1 MKLAMDNY
9 SSGTPHNNSFISV
22 KRNRDD
28 DDVYAYS
35 NYHQCNLIDNNQCIM
50 LENKIYENTNMPFL
64 FFSGTSRFEFKP
76 HYFNFPFRFSHT
88 LVESKDNISIN
99 ILSTYNDNAELYI
112 AFQIGDEHSFP
123 KTQNKFNTLD
133 NIATNIPNEHC
144 CYNNKTKISNTTT
157 NTNVNAVSFEYKVSI
172 FASLISFTTIQYD
185 FEVSKGD
192 TKWLRIPFKDTFIN
206 AVNNDNDNNGVDKSL
221 VLICEISIIKNQHYL
236 SNKLKPPFCGL
247 INNGTTCYMNSLL
260 QLLYNITY
268 FKKEILSLK
277 LHRHF
282 FKVSKLYSL
291 QKLFY
296 EMLRSIETPSTSE
309 NMIVQPVSTSSLVSA
324 FGWSNEQLQT
334 QHDVQEFFLLLKE
347 IIDTEIHHNT
357 LYNNINNS
365 NNNISNNKHTNAFAY
380 LFEGKLQTHV
390 KCLNV
395 QYESYKDETFYDI
408 QLPIKNFPDI
418 TTAFKSFSDNEL
430 LTGINKYETTLYGKQ
445 DAHKRQYFTSFPRVL
460 VIQLKRFHFNN
471 LTKQME
477 KINDKFIFTD
487 HLDLSSFASP
497 QIRSHVVSRYSCFGV
512 VVHSGSIDSGHYY
525 SYIKHYM
532 SSNNCWYKL
541 NDTQVS
547 LAETYEVFTCNYGGN
562 IYAYN
567 YDMYRG
573 CIAEMKTINNSS
585 AYLLVYVRQDV
596 LDELFTPEMK
606 LCDVPKETVELFHY
620 EQRKVLKSKM
630 KMNRNA
636 NYVKVNVITKEM
648 LCKRRGLGVVDNYNI
663 DDIKYNRLRL
673 NVHKD
678 VSVDNIVEIIC
689 ECTNTRKD
697 KISVYKFNMKDDVGY
712 VERFCYEAK
721 FIRKSNY
728 GMRLFEMFNIEGKK
742 KEECWFYVHYVESA
756 EEDVK
761 LVYEIEEEENHVSN
775 CDGSDNKNSNDD
787 SDDGND
793 MEEQYIIKH
802 YLPSKAQSIKDKQQ
816 QIHINNNAHDY
827 DSICDNKIIYYNRKD
842 NVWHFYRNINTSASL
857 NSPPPNDMHYANTDN
872 VLIILKYPHLPF
884 KHNNKSNNIN
894 TSSSN
899 SFISSLSLP
908 IHSIYQ
914 IESKSFLTQQLSK
927 HALKT
932 SLLTE
937 ASLKH
942 NTNSLLQA
950 TSPYITDITDIQYLI
965 EYSSLYPFM
974 LDFPLDFRL
983 DFQFKTNKALCTYKN
998 DILCLILDITFK
1010 TKLPLTASFPN
1021 NTITFSSY
1029 RELISLKYS
1038 NYFYT
1043 LNTVFYYTNTN
1054 ININAIAKAS
1064 TCTLSIDT
1072 NVNEIKRKIFDLI
1085 SNDNMLYLLF
1095 TNGND
1100 IYKEMKFT
1108 YAEITSSVSVI
1119 KPLLTVFNDVFNK
1132 YGKYELIELIKFKNE
1147 QQLHNNNSYTLLNY
1161 VNTKR
1166 NNTIAFT
1173 FNLKTLLQTY
1183 NTTSSTGV
1191 AVYEITICDFYSNPL
1206 YKVFMPL
1213 STYSNETTF
1222 VNLSERLNT
1231 FLTRTQTVIPTIQ
1244 DYEYIF
1250 ILHNAQTFIT
1260 YDMFYQN
1267 TSTNKVS
1274 DYLEKYPHVEVRYQ
1288 PMMISDRFIFK
1299 RKECVVFV
1307 CVYENDKAVMFPFVV
1322 YYDLERTKIAKFK
1335 KDIGNIIRKNKT
1347 VLDKGK
1353 DDRIRFY
1360 RCFINKE
1367 WKPDEMVFIGKQYD
1381 DCELVRFKLVK
1392 KPFNVCVVIGEGSNS
1407 NNNKCIDINNNNKVN
1422 VNSLG
1427 IVVNESDEYDD
1438 FNNIN
1443 NNIIS

>member
-9 SSGTPHNNSFISV
+9 SDTPRNNSFVSV
-22 KRNRDD
+22 KRNRDV
-28 DDVYAYS
+28 DDVYTYS
-35 NYHQCNLIDNNQCIM
+35 NYHQCNMIDNSQCIM

-88 LVESKDNISIN
+88 HVESKDNISIN
-99 ILSTYNDNAELYI
+99 ILATYNDNAELCI

-123 KTQNKFNTLD
+123 KTQSKFNTLD
-133 NIATNIPNEHC
+133 NIATNIPSEHC
-144 CYNNKTKISNTTT
+144 YNKTKIVNANVNE
-157 NTNVNAVSFEYKVSI
+157 NTNAGSFEYKVSI
-172 FASLISFTTIQYD
+172 FASLIAFTTIQYD

-206 AVNNDNDNNGVDKSL
+206 AFNNENDNKNNNNKSL
-221 VLICEISIIKNQHYL
+221 VLICEISIIKHQHYL

-260 QLLYNITY
+260 QLLYHITY
-268 FKKEILSLK
+268 FKREILSLK
-277 LHRHF
+277 IHRHL

-296 EMLRSIETPSTSE
+296 EMLHSIETPSTSSH
-309 NMIVQPVSTSSLVSA
+309 NIIQPVSTSSLVSA
-324 FGWSNEQLQT
+324 FGWSNEQLQI

-347 IIDTEIHHNT
+347 IIDTEIHHNMR
-357 LYNNINNS
+357 YND
-365 NNNISNNKHTNAFAY
+365 NNNPSENKHTNAFAY
-380 LFEGKLQTHV
+380 LFEGRIQTHV
-390 KCLNV
+390 KCVNV
-395 QYESYKDETFYDI
+395 QYESFKDETFYDI
-408 QLPIKNFPDI
+408 QLPIKNHPDI
-418 TTAFKSFSDNEL
+418 TTAFTSFTDNEL

-471 LTKQME
+471 TTKQME
-477 KINDKFIFTD
+477 KLNNKFVFTD
-487 HLDLSSFASP
+487 DLDLSSFASQ

-541 NDTQVS
+541 NDTQVA
-547 LAETYEVFTCNYGGN
+547 LAETYEVFTHNFGGD

-585 AYLLVYVRQDV
+585 AYLLVYIRQDV
-596 LDELFTPEMK
+596 VDELFVPEMK
-606 LCDVPKETVELFHY
+606 LCDVPKETVELFQY
-620 EQRKVLKSKM
+620 EKRKVLKSKM

-648 LCKRRGLGVVDNYNI
+648 LCRRKGLGVVDNYNI
-663 DDIKYNRLRL
+663 DDMKLNRLRL
-673 NVHKD
+673 NAHKD
-678 VSVDNIVEIIC
+678 VSVDNIVEVIC
-689 ECTNTRKD
+689 DCTNVRKD
-697 KISVYKFNMKDDVGY
+697 KISVYKFSMKEDVGY

-728 GMRLFEMFNIEGKK
+728 GMRLHEMFNIEGKK
-742 KEECWFYVHYVESA
+742 KEECWFYVHYVES
-756 EEDVK
+756 EKEGVK
-761 LVYEIEEEENHVSN
+761 LVYEIEEENN
-775 CDGSDNKNSNDD
+775 CISDSNKNSDESNDNDD
-787 SDDGND
+787 DNND
-793 MEEQYIIKH
+793 IEEQYTIKH
-802 YLPSKAQSIKDKQQ
+802 YIPSKAQSIIDKQQ
-816 QIHINNNAHDY
+816 QIHINSAHDY
-827 DSICDNKIIYYNRKD
+827 DGTLNNSNNNIIYYNRKD

-884 KHNNKSNNIN
+884 NNNNN
-894 TSSSN
+894 NVNSSPSSN

-914 IESKSFLTQQLSK
+914 IESKSLLTQQLSK
-927 HALKT
+927 HKLKT

-937 ASLKH
+937 ASSIH

-950 TSPYITDITDIQYLI
+950 TSPYITDISDIQYLI
-965 EYSSLYPFM
+965 EYSSLYSYM
-974 LDFPLDFRL
+974 IDFPLDFRL
-983 DFQFKTNKALCTYKN
+983 DFQFKTNKHLCSYKN

-1010 TKLPLTASFPN
+1010 NKLPLSTSSLN
-1021 NTITFSSY
+1021 NTISFSSY
-1029 RELISLKYS
+1029 RELISLKYF
-1038 NYFYT
+1038 NYFYS
-1043 LNTVFYYTNTN
+1043 LNTVFLYTDTN
-1054 ININAIAKAS
+1054 ININAIAKAT
-1064 TCTLSIDT
+1064 TCALSIET
-1072 NVNEIKRKIFDLI
+1072 NVNEVKRKIFDLI
-1085 SNDNMLYLLF
+1085 NNDSMLYLLF

-1100 IYKEMKFT
+1100 VYKEMKFT
-1108 YAEITSSVSVI
+1108 YAEITSSVCVI
-1119 KPLLTVFNDVFNK
+1119 KPLLTVFNDVFIK
-1132 YGKYELIELIKFKNE
+1132 YGKHNLIELIKFKGE
-1147 QQLHNNNSYTLLNY
+1147 QQLHNNNYALLNY
-1161 VNTKR
+1161 VNTKH

-1183 NTTSSTGV
+1183 NSTSATGV

-1222 VNLSERLNT
+1222 LNMSERLNT
-1231 FLTRTQTVIPTIQ
+1231 FLTQTQTVIPTMQ

-1307 CVYENDKAVMFPFVV
+1307 CVYENAKAVMFPFVV

-1335 KDIGNIIRKNKT
+1335 KDVGGIIRKNKA
-1347 VLDKGK
+1347 VLDKG
-1353 DDRIRFY
+1353 DDERIRFY

-1367 WKPDEMVFIGKQYD
+1367 WKPEEMVFIGKQYD
-1381 DCELVRFKLVK
+1381 DCELVRFKVMK
-1392 KPFNVCVVIGEGSNS
+1392 KPFNVCVVIGEGCGVNS
-1407 NNNKCIDINNNNKVN
+1407 SNKCIDINNNNSTNKVN
-1422 VNSLG
+1422 VSSLG
-1427 IVVNESDEYDD
+1427 IVINESDEYDD
-1438 FNNIN
+1438 FNN
-1443 NNIIS
+1443 NNINS